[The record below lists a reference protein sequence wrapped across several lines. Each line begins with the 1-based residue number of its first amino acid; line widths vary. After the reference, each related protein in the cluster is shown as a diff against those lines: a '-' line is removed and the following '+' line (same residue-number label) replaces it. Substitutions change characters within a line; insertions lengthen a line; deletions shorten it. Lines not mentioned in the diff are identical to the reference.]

1 MPSKAEMK
9 RIAGRLKPKIRKGDE
24 VMIITGKDLGEKG
37 YIWSINSEKNTAIV
51 LQANEENED
60 EPLPLNAITKHRKAK
75 YQGEKSARV
84 RLPAPINLSNLMVLD
99 PETDEPTKIGR
110 RREDG
115 KLVRYAKKSGKT
127 IVDGPIMQEKD

>member
-1 MPSKAEMK
+1 MASKAEMK
-9 RIAGRLKPKIRKGDE
+9 RLAGRLKPKIRKGDE

-60 EPLPLNAITKHRKAK
+60 EPLPLNAVTKHRKAK

>member
-9 RIAGRLKPKIRKGDE
+9 RIAGKQKPKIRKGDE

-37 YIWSINSEKNTAIV
+37 YIWSINAEKNTAIV

-60 EPLPLNAITKHRKAK
+60 EPLPLNAVTKHRKAK

>member
-60 EPLPLNAITKHRKAK
+60 EPLPLNAVTKHRKAK